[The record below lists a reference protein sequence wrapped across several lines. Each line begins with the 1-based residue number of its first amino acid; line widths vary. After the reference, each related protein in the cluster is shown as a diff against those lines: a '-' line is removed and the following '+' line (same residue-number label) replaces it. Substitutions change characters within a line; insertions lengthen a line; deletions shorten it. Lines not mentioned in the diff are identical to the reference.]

1 MDINALID
9 FHRYPLETCR
19 FYHGDVTRDTL
30 QVLENVRDMGIDEEG
45 LRDVMPEILAQLPA
59 EDELCDIID
68 TLTDSLEMNKPE
80 MIDQIKKVLLMLE
93 DKQMQ
98 LFQQSDYAR
107 EIAS

>member
-45 LRDVMPEILAQLPA
+45 LRDVVPEILAQLPA

>member
-30 QVLENVRDMGIDEEG
+30 QVLENVRDMGTDEEG

-68 TLTDSLEMNKPE
+68 TLADSLEMNKPE

-107 EIAS
+107 EIVS

>member
-68 TLTDSLEMNKPE
+68 TLADSLEMNKPE
-80 MIDQIKKVLLMLE
+80 MIEQIKKVLLMLE

-98 LFQQSDYAR
+98 LFHQADYAR

>member
-19 FYHGDVTRDTL
+19 FHHGDVTRDTL

-45 LRDVMPEILAQLPA
+45 LRDVVPEILAQLPA

>member
-1 MDINALID
+1 MDINALIE
-9 FHRYPLETCR
+9 FHRYPFETCR
-19 FYHGDVTRDTL
+19 FYHGDVTRDTV
-30 QVLENVRDMGIDEEG
+30 QVLENVRDMGVDEDG

-68 TLTDSLEMNKPE
+68 NLTDSLEVNKPE
-80 MIDQIKKVLLMLE
+80 MIERIKKVLFMLE

-98 LFQQSDYAR
+98 LFQQANYAR

>member
-80 MIDQIKKVLLMLE
+80 MIEQIKKVLLMLE

>member
-45 LRDVMPEILAQLPA
+45 LRDVMPDVLAQLPA

-68 TLTDSLEMNKPE
+68 TLADSLEMNKPE
-80 MIDQIKKVLLMLE
+80 MIEQIKKVLLMLE

-98 LFQQSDYAR
+98 LFHQADYAR